1 VSDPDTGSNPTDDAV
16 VDVLEENHDDPVRYE
31 LASFIGGLSVDE
43 QLDLVVLAWIGR
55 GTGTI
60 DEWQNL
66 RAEAAREHNS
76 RIARYLL
83 GLPLLGDYLE
93 EGLSQ
98 FGRSCAAP

>member
-1 VSDPDTGSNPTDDAV
+1 VA
-16 VDVLEENHDDPVRYE
+16 
-31 LASFIGGLSVDE
+31 
-43 QLDLVVLAWIGR
+43 LAWIGR

-93 EGLSQ
+93 EGLSE